1 MTHLLQFRRDL
12 LTKRL
17 KLLLLTSLLAL
28 QIVAIACVPYSK
40 KSFEG
45 PATVTDTGMFS
56 YYRYHF
62 LFHPKL
68 PLRQKGAKT

>member
-1 MTHLLQFRRDL
+1 MSVTAILQL
-12 LTKRL
+12 LTATKVG
-17 KLLLLTSLLAL
+17 
-28 QIVAIACVPYSK
+28 IVYSRW
-40 KSFEG
+40 G
-45 PATVTDTGMFS
+45 PCTGMFS